1 MFKTA
6 RMPNMQKLKFEYRI
20 IAGYVIIG
28 GIWIVFSDKLL
39 NYLIREPDM
48 LTRIQTLKGWFYVLI
63 TAVLF
68 YSLLKSHLV
77 KLRKAEQKAINSDR
91 LKTVFLQNISHEI
104 RTPMNSIVGFSELL
118 KDKNISDIEKAEYL
132 ELIGKS
138 SEQLLNIVNEVLDI
152 SLIETGNT
160 SVAKKRVN
168 LNHLIDEIYLLYEP
182 LIKNDIS
189 FSSVKGLSDPLS
201 LIVTDAYKVRQTLNN
216 LINNAIKFTDYG
228 QIKFGYNLV
237 DNELEFFVEDTGIG
251 INPDFHR
258 EIFDRFHKVGP
269 ENIKIYEG
277 VGLGLAI
284 CKGNID
290 LLKGRIWLESEAGK
304 GSEFF
309 FTIPYEPLWEDET
322 IDIKKTENIKNIDE
336 LTLLVAEDDEINYLY
351 IKEIF
356 RETGAGLIRAVNG
369 KEAVEICLNNNN
381 IDIVLID
388 IKMPV
393 MNGYEAIKRIRE
405 FRPNLPIIAQTAFA
419 LSNEMLKAFN
429 AGCNDYISKP
439 FKKEQLLAMVSK
451 YKPSDKQ

>member
-1 MFKTA
+1 ML
-6 RMPNMQKLKFEYRI
+6 NMQKLKFEYRI
-20 IAGYVIIG
+20 ISGYIIIG

-39 NYLIREPDM
+39 NYFIREPDL
-48 LTRIQTLKGWFYVLI
+48 LTRIQTFKGWFYVLI
-63 TAVLF
+63 TAILF

-77 KLRKAEQKAINSDR
+77 KLRKAEQKAIDSDR
-91 LKTVFLQNISHEI
+91 LKTAFLQNISHEI
-104 RTPMNSIVGFSELL
+104 RTPMNSIVGFSDLL
-118 KDKNISDIEKAEYL
+118 KDKKTSDIERTEYL

-168 LNHLIDEIYLLYEP
+168 LNNLINEIYSLYEP
-182 LIKNDIS
+182 LIKDDIS

-201 LIVTDAYKVRQTLNN
+201 LILTDAYKVRQTLNN

-237 DNELEFFVEDTGIG
+237 NNELEFFVEDTGIG
-251 INPDFHR
+251 INPDFHL

-304 GSEFF
+304 GSKFF
-309 FTIPYEPLWEDET
+309 FTIPYEPVWEDET
-322 IDIKKTENIKNIDE
+322 IKIKKTESVKNIDE
-336 LTLLVAEDDEINYLY
+336 LTILVAEDDEINYLY

-369 KEAVEICLNNNN
+369 KEAVEICLNSNN

>member
-1 MFKTA
+1 
-6 RMPNMQKLKFEYRI
+6 MQKLKFEYRI
-20 IAGYVIIG
+20 FAGYIIIG

-39 NYLIREPDM
+39 NYFIREPDM
-48 LTRIQTLKGWFYVLI
+48 LTRIQTFKGWFYVLI

-77 KLRKAEQKAINSDR
+77 KLRKAEQKAKESDR
-91 LKTVFLQNISHEI
+91 LKTTFLQNISHEI

-152 SLIETGNT
+152 SLIETGNI

-189 FSSVKGLSDPLS
+189 LSSVKGLSDPLS

-251 INPDFHR
+251 INPDFHY

-304 GSEFF
+304 GSKFF

-322 IDIKKTENIKNIDE
+322 IKIKKTESIKNFDE
-336 LTLLVAEDDEINYLY
+336 LTILVAEDDEINYLY

-439 FKKEQLLAMVSK
+439 FKKELLLAMVSK
-451 YKPSDKQ
+451 YKPEDKQ